1 MSTAE
6 YNRQDFYLNLI
17 QHGWYSLF
25 KKTFW
30 CYHSLKDSTQTN
42 TCNIVLS
49 CIQTYM
55 PRTRSSFGVGG
66 LPSGAEY
73 YKACLKWQLST
84 DVTAD
89 EVHQQGLREV
99 NRVYIEIQKV
109 N

>member
-1 MSTAE
+1 
-6 YNRQDFYLNLI
+6 
-17 QHGWYSLF
+17 
-25 KKTFW
+25 
-30 CYHSLKDSTQTN
+30 
-42 TCNIVLS
+42 
-49 CIQTYM
+49 M